1 MLNEENAKV
10 SGRIIAKAWT
20 DAGFK
25 ARLLAD
31 PAAVLKAEGVEV
43 PAGIALNVVENTA
56 AAYTLVLPARPTDLS
71 DEDLDTTA
79 AGAILCVIPCGSTF

>member
-10 SGRIIAKAWT
+10 GGRIIAKAWA
-20 DAGFK
+20 DEAFK

-43 PAGIALNVVENTA
+43 PAGVTLNVVENTA

-71 DEDLDTTA
+71 DEDLDATSG
-79 AGAILCVIPCGSTF
+79 GAILCFIPCGSTF